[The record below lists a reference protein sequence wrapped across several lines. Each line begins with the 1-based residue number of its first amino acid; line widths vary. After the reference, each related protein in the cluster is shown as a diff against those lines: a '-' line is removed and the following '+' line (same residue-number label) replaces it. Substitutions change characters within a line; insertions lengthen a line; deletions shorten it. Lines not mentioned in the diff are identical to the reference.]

1 MDQAIQPVGGKPLL
15 VRKGATFTCIV
26 VNNVQA
32 ADGEQHHVMFIG
44 TGGCWA
50 GSTGQV
56 HEFRW
61 ITSLF
66 LLDKRRARW

>member
-26 VNNVQA
+26 VNRVAA

-44 TGGCWA
+44 TGGCGA
-50 GSTGQV
+50 GYAGQV
-56 HEFRW
+56 HAF
-61 ITSLF
+61 TLMKSLS
-66 LLDKRRARW
+66 LLEKRRARW